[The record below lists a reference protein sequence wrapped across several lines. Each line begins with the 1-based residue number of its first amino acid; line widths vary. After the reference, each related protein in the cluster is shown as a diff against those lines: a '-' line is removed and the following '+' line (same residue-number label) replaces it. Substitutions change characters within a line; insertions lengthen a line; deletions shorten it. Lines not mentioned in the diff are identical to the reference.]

1 MESKI
6 LYKGLPIRKSKCHYS
21 QSLQLEE
28 DFDFWQDPVI
38 GRSADIM
45 ASPEMLP
52 ELQQILSKYGIHYTV
67 MIEDVEALHKSN
79 ERPLSRKSGYDWE
92 DYYGHDAINEFI
104 DSLGAANSDWV
115 NTVSIGEVHMII
127 SHYDR
132 FFLLF
137 FIPLPCCEFTVFL
150 LTASFAKRS

>member
-1 MESKI
+1 MT
-6 LYKGLPIRKSKCHYS
+6 
-21 QSLQLEE
+21 
-28 DFDFWQDPVI
+28 
-38 GRSADIM
+38 
-45 ASPEMLP
+45 SPEMLSD
-52 ELQQILSKYGIHYTV
+52 LQQILSKNGIHYTV

-79 ERPLSRKSGYDWE
+79 QRPLKRKSGEYDWE
-92 DYYGHDAINEFI
+92 DYYGHDAINDFI

-137 FIPLPCCEFTVFL
+137 FYPLAFCEFTVFL
-150 LTASFAKRS
+150 LTASFAKRF